1 MKASRFISLLLLFPA
16 LIGCSSPTLHK
27 PSFDSYGKEVSS
39 DYYTL
44 TLQKL
49 EEKVDSKL
57 FIKRSS
63 SSSSYYAYGLRGITK
78 FNIISSS
85 KGITEDEYEN
95 RKITS
100 YYQKN
105 QGLTIDIRNKRF
117 KASSLER
124 RITEGNSEV
133 VSEADRKSNIQSTQY
148 GELVNNKFCVADIEN
163 RVYTEG
169 FFYND
174 VDFGMYVLM
183 NYFDLSSSTSY
194 NVFSNSYPTLYY
206 ANSNSV
212 TAVQTASTSG
222 SFIELTMQIKY
233 DGALKIRAKYIIKGS
248 YSYQKT
254 NIEAYVDA
262 TIKTTTE
269 SVDSLDYS
277 DYTFKVR

>member
-1 MKASRFISLLLLFPA
+1 MKASKFISLFLLFPA

-39 DYYTL
+39 DYYAL

-49 EEKVDSKL
+49 EEKADSKL

-63 SSSSYYAYGLRGITK
+63 SASSYYAYGLRHNTK
-78 FNIISSS
+78 FSAISSS
-85 KGITEDEYEN
+85 KGVTEDELAG
-95 RKITS
+95 KKVTA

-105 QGLTIDIRNKRF
+105 QDLTIDIRNKRF

-124 RITEGNSEV
+124 RITEGNIE
-133 VSEADRKSNIQSTQY
+133 ENNETNRKSNVQSTQY
-148 GELVNNKFCVADIEN
+148 GEVVDNKFCVADIEN

-183 NYFDLSSSTSY
+183 SYFDLSSSTSY
-194 NVFSNSYPTLYY
+194 TVTGSSYPALYY

-212 TAVQTASTSG
+212 TTVQTASTS
-222 SFIELTMQIKY
+222 SSYIELTMQIKY

-254 NIEAYVDA
+254 SIEAYVDA
-262 TIKTTTE
+262 TLKTTKE

-277 DYTFKVR
+277 DYTFKVK